1 MKISKNHLDI
11 PVWQTYDK
19 NDSTKPTKAIVSNA
33 GDCNVDDLTFKIV
46 GNFGKWQLWLSIYM
60 AMLKM
65 PLAWYQLN
73 IIFMAP
79 PQDYWCAKPESFN
92 MYTEQEWRDIC
103 APKIEEYPCLIFD
116 PDILIIEPTI
126 NRALIPLVICP
137 EFVYDTTVFSRTI
150 ISDWNLVCSK
160 HWYIHLTQCI
170 MMWGVL
176 LGGIIFGIIADK
188 YGRKTPLMI
197 GITTQCI
204 MSYITSI
211 LPSYGLFL
219 ICWFILAIASGGIGI
234 ISFVLSMEVVGGK
247 WRTLI
252 PIVYHVPFGLG
263 NTVMAVL
270 AYWLRDWRKL
280 EFALASVSSFYMFYW
295 ILITESPKWLL
306 ATAQT
311 DKALDVLRIAARQN
325 NREKFFEDLK
335 DSLTICK
342 TQVRNDPGFMAFM
355 RSDSMRFCTGLGFYT
370 FSQYLGLIGG
380 NIFLTVAISGVISVT
395 GGLFCLFIV
404 TKVGRKTTVWIF
416 QIVTALCFVFI
427 LVIRKDAFTNDW
439 PRLLFAGLGFA
450 GLSGTV
456 PALYLFSGE
465 LFPTIG
471 RNSGVAG
478 VTTFARISAMVAP
491 AIVSLDGVMHD
502 LPLVLLAIMSFGQL
516 ALLVPLPE
524 TKGQPLP
531 DTLAQAEQFNKRQSK
546 PMNAMN
552 DDANTK

>member
-103 APKIEEYPCLIFD
+103 AP
-116 PDILIIEPTI
+116 
-126 NRALIPLVICP
+126 
-137 EFVYDTTVFSRTI
+137 
-150 ISDWNLVCSK
+150 
-160 HWYIHLTQCI
+160 
-170 MMWGVL
+170 
-176 LGGIIFGIIADK
+176 
-188 YGRKTPLMI
+188 
-197 GITTQCI
+197 
-204 MSYITSI
+204 
-211 LPSYGLFL
+211 
-219 ICWFILAIASGGIGI
+219 
-234 ISFVLSMEVVGGK
+234 
-247 WRTLI
+247 
-252 PIVYHVPFGLG
+252 
-263 NTVMAVL
+263 
-270 AYWLRDWRKL
+270 
-280 EFALASVSSFYMFYW
+280 
-295 ILITESPKWLL
+295 
-306 ATAQT
+306 
-311 DKALDVLRIAARQN
+311 
-325 NREKFFEDLK
+325 
-335 DSLTICK
+335 
-342 TQVRNDPGFMAFM
+342 
-355 RSDSMRFCTGLGFYT
+355 
-370 FSQYLGLIGG
+370 
-380 NIFLTVAISGVISVT
+380 
-395 GGLFCLFIV
+395 
-404 TKVGRKTTVWIF
+404 
-416 QIVTALCFVFI
+416 
-427 LVIRKDAFTNDW
+427 
-439 PRLLFAGLGFA
+439 
-450 GLSGTV
+450 GTV

-531 DTLAQAEQFNKRQSK
+531 DTLAQAEQFNKRYQQPKRLEQDVVKQGLEAISYRILK
-546 PMNAMN
+546 SGH
-552 DDANTK
+552 